1 MSGGC
6 WAGPAAASPAS
17 SRQPS
22 RGGLDELV
30 AQAALA
36 TSQQRSRTSAAAAA
50 RSAAQQRD
58 PAAQVSVFV
67 LGYCKASNSKACNL
81 ITSKQQVN

>member
-1 MSGGC
+1 V
-6 WAGPAAASPAS
+6 SPAS

-30 AQAALA
+30 AQAALPTA
-36 TSQQRSRTSAAAAA
+36 QQRSHTSAAAAA

-67 LGYCKASNSKACNL
+67 LRYFKASNSKACNL
-81 ITSKQQVN
+81 STSKQQVN